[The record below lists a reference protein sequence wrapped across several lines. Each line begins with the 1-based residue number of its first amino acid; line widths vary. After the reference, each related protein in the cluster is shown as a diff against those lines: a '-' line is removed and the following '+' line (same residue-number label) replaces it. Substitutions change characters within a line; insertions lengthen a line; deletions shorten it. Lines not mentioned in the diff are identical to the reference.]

1 MCQNCVNNVFPDRGH
16 TCLESGSYLMNFASC
31 AQCNKKELIKIHNK
45 EEREEEQEQVITYQ
59 HLCQNCDHVI
69 AEHEYR
75 FCVEEG
81 YQEYQMTVSYSM
93 FHTTEYQMT
102 VSYSMFHTTGVSD
115 DMSAVWLRRGFH
127 QCSAR

>member
-1 MCQNCVNNVFPDRGH
+1 MASDNILNNSYPRCLGH

-31 AQCNKKELIKIHNK
+31 AHCNKKELIKIHNK

-81 YQEYQMTVSYSM
+81 YQEYQMTCLLCGSGEDSISVLP
-93 FHTTEYQMT
+93 
-102 VSYSMFHTTGVSD
+102 D
-115 DMSAVWLRRGFH
+115 DPRKEMDLF
-127 QCSAR
+127 